1 MGNKSIIVLCII
13 SIALSCAALCMSY
26 LRCEPITMDWM
37 GVLVGILSL
46 LVTFLLG
53 WQIYTMFDI
62 RKIQEEVKKDKTEAN
77 INMERRMA
85 EAHCA
90 LWLFYQSKI
99 EEAHQDEML
108 LLCACLQS
116 GIAAIYHFSQ
126 CGEYKMAGSCC
137 SSLVRL
143 EETIIHTKL
152 ESDMIQSQIQVL
164 LSMKNQNKIQGYGE
178 LLSILY
184 KCLK

>member
-1 MGNKSIIVLCII
+1 MNKKTTIVLFIVSMLLSI
-13 SIALSCAALCMSY
+13 SALCVSI
-26 LRCEPITMDWM
+26 LRCEPMTADWM
-37 GVLVGILSL
+37 GILVGVLSF
-46 LVTFLLG
+46 LVTILLG
-53 WQIYTMFDI
+53 WQIYTLIDI
-62 RKIQEEVKKDKTEAN
+62 RKIQQDVKKNKTEAN

-99 EEAHQDEML
+99 EEAHQDKML

-152 ESDMIQSQIQVL
+152 ERDMIQSQIQVL
-164 LSMKNQNKIQGYGE
+164 LSMKNQDKIQGYGE